1 MAGMTSPHS
10 LRALARAA
18 AALFV
23 FGAASAS
30 AMPATT
36 PPAVDP
42 MQQRVAACASCHG
55 AHGEGLPGNDEIP
68 RLAGKPAGYLFQQLE
83 AFQDGQRHHAPM
95 EYVVRKLSPAYLQQI
110 ASWFAAQQVPFH
122 PAPVPTLTPAALARG
137 EQLVHHGDVSRGIP
151 SCQSCHG
158 DTLTGVEPMMPGL
171 AGLSYAYIDA
181 QLTAWRKH
189 QRSSDGPGCMVVVAN
204 RMTDDDVT
212 AVAAWLASQV
222 PPTDLHPLPAKTQT
236 EPLPGWCVIGKH
248 GVNP

>member
-1 MAGMTSPHS
+1 MAGMHS
-10 LRALARAA
+10 RFPLRALVRAA
-18 AALFV
+18 AALLV
-23 FGAASAS
+23 SGAASAS
-30 AMPATT
+30 VAPVSAAPT
-36 PPAVDP
+36 VDP

-55 AHGEGLPGNDEIP
+55 ARGEGLRGNDTVP
-68 RLAGKPAGYLFQQLE
+68 RLAGKPAGYLLQQLE

-95 EYVVRKLSPAYLQQI
+95 EYVVRQLSPAYLRQI
-110 ASWFAAQQVPFH
+110 ADWFAAQQVPFH
-122 PAPVPTLTPAALARG
+122 PAPVPTLPAAALARG
-137 EQLVHHGDVSRGIP
+137 EQLVRHGDAGRGIP

-181 QLTAWRKH
+181 QLAAWRKH

-222 PPTDLHPLPAKTQT
+222 PPADLHPLPAKAQT
-236 EPLPGWCVIGKH
+236 EPLPGWCVVGKH